1 MNPTEM
7 LAVTCVL
14 LFGGAFIF
22 SCYCVHS
29 AHWWFC
35 NRCLR
40 YHNALGE
47 VHPGVPQ
54 TGMISQVSAPCP
66 DCKKEKGIK

>member
-1 MNPTEM
+1 MNQTEI
-7 LAVTCVL
+7 LAVIVTIV
-14 LFGGAFIF
+14 FGAAFIL
-22 SCYCVHS
+22 SCYCVHA

-40 YHNALGE
+40 YHNNVGE

-54 TGMISQVSAPCP
+54 TGHIAHVSRPCAE
-66 DCKKEKGIK
+66 CAKKEIL